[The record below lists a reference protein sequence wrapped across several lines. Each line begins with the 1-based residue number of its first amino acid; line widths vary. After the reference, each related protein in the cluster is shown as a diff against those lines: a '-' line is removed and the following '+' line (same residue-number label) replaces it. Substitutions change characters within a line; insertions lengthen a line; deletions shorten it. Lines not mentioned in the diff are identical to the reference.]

1 MHTLLSSFARLL
13 ACALVFGLGGGPA
26 LAQGYPTKPITF
38 VVPFTA
44 GGSSDVIARLTAEKM
59 GDALGQRFVIE
70 NVGGAGGAIALGRV
84 AQAAPDG
91 YTVTIGNAGTN
102 AAAYTIGTNLKY
114 TPQSFLPVGVVTK
127 TFAILAVKKD
137 HAAGTLAEFLA
148 YVKANPGK
156 VTLGHAGIGSSNYL
170 ACKILLKASGADITL
185 LSYRGAAPAL
195 NDALGGQIDGVCDN
209 AASVSPSIEG
219 GLVKGLAV
227 AGPQRL
233 PNLPNVPTAPEAG
246 LPEFISQGWNVL
258 FVPKG
263 TPEPVIAALNAA
275 LRKTVADEA
284 FRKRLLELGTLAAQ
298 PEEADPAFA
307 QKLVAADIERLRTLL
322 AGEKAN

>member
-1 MHTLLSSFARLL
+1 MHAFLRRAAFVLATLPS
-13 ACALVFGLGGGPA
+13 LVA
-26 LAQGYPTKPITF
+26 VAEDANAQAYPSKPITF
-38 VVPFTA
+38 VVPFSA

-59 GDALGQRFVIE
+59 GEVLGQRFVIE

-114 TPQSFLPVGVVTK
+114 TSQSFLPVGVVTK
-127 TFAILAVKKD
+127 TFAVLAVKKA
-137 HAAGTLAEFLA
+137 HPATTLSEFLA
-148 YVKANPGK
+148 YAKANPGK

-170 ACKILLKASGADITL
+170 ACKIFLKASGVDVTL
-185 LSYRGAAPAL
+185 VSYRGAAPAL

-227 AGPQRL
+227 AGPTRL
-233 PNLPNVPTAPEAG
+233 PNLPNVPSAPEAG
-246 LPEFISQGWNVL
+246 LPDFISQGWNVL

-263 TPEPVIAALNAA
+263 TSAEVIATLNAA
-275 LRKTVADEA
+275 LRKTVSDEA
-284 FRKRLLELGTLAAQ
+284 FKKRLMELGTLAAQ
-298 PEEADPAFA
+298 SEEADPAFA
-307 QKLVAADIERLRTLL
+307 EKLVAADIERLRTLL

>member
-1 MHTLLSSFARLL
+1 MHAVLRRAAAVFAVLPML
-13 ACALVFGLGGGPA
+13 AFVAAQASAQSYPA
-26 LAQGYPTKPITF
+26 KPITF
-38 VVPFTA
+38 VVPFSA

-59 GDALGQRFVIE
+59 GDVLGQRFVIE
-70 NVGGAGGAIALGRV
+70 NVGGAGGAIALARV

-114 TPQSFLPVGVVTK
+114 TPQSFLPVGLVTK
-127 TFAILAVKKD
+127 TFAVLAVKKAQP
-137 HAAGTLAEFLA
+137 AATLAEFLA
-148 YVKANPGK
+148 YAKANPGK

-170 ACKILLKASGADITL
+170 ACKIFLKASGADITL
-185 LSYRGAAPAL
+185 VSYRGAAPAL
-195 NDALGGQIDGVCDN
+195 NDVLGGQIDGVCDN
-209 AASVSPSIEG
+209 AASVSQSIEG

-227 AGPQRL
+227 AGPARL
-233 PNLPNVPTAPEAG
+233 PNLPNVPSAPEAG
-246 LPEFISQGWNVL
+246 LPDFISQGWNVL

-263 TPEPVIAALNAA
+263 TPEPVIATLNAA

-284 FRKRLLELGTLAAQ
+284 FRKRLLELGTLTAL
-298 PEEADPAFA
+298 PEEADPVFA
-307 QKLVAADIERLRTLL
+307 ERLVAADIERLRTLL